1 MPEIVAAV
9 QDVVERSV
17 APLIIARGGK
27 VRLVSVD
34 DGVVTLEAGGSPGA
48 VLPAETHIKSL
59 LLGAVVGIT
68 EVRLVWP
75 AHDGPD
81 KPVDST
87 VLFERVQAILDA
99 EINPA
104 VAVHGG
110 HVTLVEAQADRI
122 TIRLEDGCQ
131 GCNLAIVTVR
141 QGIEPLLR
149 ARLERPVTVVDATD
163 HAAGTAPFFTPSK
176 R

>member
-1 MPEIVAAV
+1 M
-9 QDVVERSV
+9 S
-17 APLIIARGGK
+17 
-27 VRLVSVD
+27 
-34 DGVVTLEAGGSPGA
+34 
-48 VLPAETHIKSL
+48 
-59 LLGAVVGIT
+59 
-68 EVRLVWP
+68 
-75 AHDGPD
+75 
-81 KPVDST
+81 
-87 VLFERVQAILDA
+87 ERVQAILDA

-110 HVTLVEAQADRI
+110 RVTLVEAQADRVS
-122 TIRLEDGCQ
+122 IRLEDGCQ

-149 ARLERPVTVVDATD
+149 ARLERAVTVIDATD